1 MHSDNLCDTCR
12 TMRNLDTQGN
22 EERIGGRCIMCN
34 ARISQGPGNQ
44 SSISV
49 QGTDHLEVLKVTQ
62 GLYKQHR
69 SKPLHTLVTQ
79 WSFWFSSLLAIL
91 GTGMA
96 IYGVSGDSEISM
108 FGQTVKST
116 SVGITAFFIGAALV
130 WRNIKNVLH
139 HDSQGPT

>member
-12 TMRNLDTQGN
+12 AMRNLDTQGN
-22 EERIGGRCIMCN
+22 QERTGGRCIMCN

-62 GLYKQHR
+62 GLYNQHR
-69 SKPLHTLVTQ
+69 SKPLHILVTQ

-116 SVGITAFFIGAALV
+116 NVGITAFFIGAALV

-139 HDSQGPT
+139 HDSQSPT